1 MIEYTVKVYA
11 NGDVEWL
18 LNDDYHRE
26 GDKPAIERADGAKF
40 WFKNDK
46 RHREGDK
53 PAIIRVDGTK
63 EWHVNGKRHRENGAA
78 VEHVSGHKE
87 YWLNGDYVSKAA
99 HAELTQPTKELTVA
113 DIEKL
118 LGHKVKVVK

>member
-1 MIEYTVKVYA
+1 MIEYTVKVHD

-18 LNDDYHRE
+18 LNDNYHRE
-26 GDKPAIERADGAKF
+26 GDKPAIEYASGTKE
-40 WFKNDK
+40 WFKNGK

-53 PAIIRVDGTK
+53 PAIILADGTK
-63 EWHVNGKRHRENGAA
+63 EWHVNDERHRENGAA
-78 VEHVSGHKE
+78 VVYADGQEE